1 MRNKRTFVGLFVILA
16 LLCLGIGYAAIS
28 KTLTING
35 GVGTGDSEDLQDNF
49 IVYFSDVTVD
59 QTTAPDAVVTAEVDP
74 SEKSLT
80 TSFKIENMNVVDSK
94 IILTYTIKNDS
105 TDLYA
110 NGPKIKFNNTEFPY
124 GSGIP
129 VGEVYLE
136 DPHFTVTIVST
147 EDSRGIHHQIVPGQT
162 HQVIVTIEMTNCPLD
177 TVEYSFNITLLY
189 EAGTMAYTS

>member
-1 MRNKRTFVGLFVILA
+1 MIVKIYKITSLFI
-16 LLCLGIGYAAIS
+16 
-28 KTLTING
+28 
-35 GVGTGDSEDLQDNF
+35 
-49 IVYFSDVTVD
+49 FSDVTVD